1 MSSKIFPFYITVFLG
16 IFLIGCSEENIPTSF
31 VDPELQPFFELFQE
45 EALNRGLV
53 VNLETVRGVLEDV
66 ENDAST
72 TGRLLAH
79 CSAQDGATNI
89 ITIDA
94 TRWTRFDDFSKQY
107 IIFHELGHCA
117 LGRDHL
123 DDTDIEG
130 NCESLMNSLF
140 DRCIDEFTSMTRSDL
155 LDELFLIR

>member
-79 CSAQDGATNI
+79 CSACLLYTSPSPR
-89 ITIDA
+89 DA
-94 TRWTRFDDFSKQY
+94 TLSRMPSS
-107 IIFHELGHCA
+107 A
-117 LGRDHL
+117 
-123 DDTDIEG
+123 
-130 NCESLMNSLF
+130 
-140 DRCIDEFTSMTRSDL
+140 
-155 LDELFLIR
+155 